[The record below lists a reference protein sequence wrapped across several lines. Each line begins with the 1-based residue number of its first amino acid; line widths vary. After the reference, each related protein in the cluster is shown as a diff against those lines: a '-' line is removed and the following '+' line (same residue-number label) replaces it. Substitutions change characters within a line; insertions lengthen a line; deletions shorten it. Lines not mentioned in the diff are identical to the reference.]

1 MSIAISIA
9 PFAAEEVERRAES
22 SCSRGWPM
30 HLIVPN
36 LYVRA
41 IEEGD
46 ERKLDSDKTGQE
58 DQPSPP
64 IDYSKV

>member
-46 ERKLDSDKTGQE
+46 ERRRWNTKK
-58 DQPSPP
+58 
-64 IDYSKV
+64 KVR